1 MCARLVR
8 DLMTLSLKDE
18 GHRNC
23 SGHRGW
29 CYISRFSVNRL

>member
-1 MCARLVR
+1 MWARLVR
-8 DLMTLSLKDE
+8 DMITLSLEDE

-29 CYISRFSVNRL
+29 CV